1 MFLSRISKIL
11 NQTCAKSC
19 GICHSFFWEKGEGEK
34 MLHTY
39 DLSQLVEPLLE
50 WYPSHARRLPWREEP
65 TPYHVWVSEIMLQQ
79 TRVEAVKP
87 FYARFME
94 ALPDVQSLAE
104 CETDRL
110 LKLWEGLGY
119 YNRVR
124 NMQIAARTI
133 MSEYGGVIPADYEEL
148 LKLKGIGHYTAAA
161 ISSIA
166 YQRPAAAVD
175 GNVLRILMR
184 VSEDDSD
191 IAKQSVKT
199 EVENLLLPVVPHDRA
214 GMFTQAMM
222 ELGAT
227 VCVPNGEPLCDQC
240 PWQTRC
246 LAHAHG
252 TTDRIPVKAKP
263 KARRLEKKTVLVIR
277 DGDRVL
283 LQKRPDGGLLA
294 GMYEFPYLE
303 GYPSEKKILD
313 FVKEQGLSP
322 IRIQKLPEA
331 KHIFSHVEWQ
341 MRGYAIL
348 VEEPKIDSGLLFV
361 EPRTSEEQYAIPA
374 AYAAYS
380 RYMNIRIGQEK
391 FLD

>member
-1 MFLSRISKIL
+1 
-11 NQTCAKSC
+11 
-19 GICHSFFWEKGEGEK
+19 
-34 MLHTY
+34 MLDTY
-39 DLSQLVEPLLE
+39 DLSQLVEPLLD
-50 WYPSHARRLPWREEP
+50 WYPSHARVLPWREDP

-94 ALPDVQSLAE
+94 ALPDVQALAE

-124 NMQIAARTI
+124 NMQIAAQTI
-133 MSEYGGVIPADYEEL
+133 MSDYGGVIPADYEEL

-166 YQRPAAAVD
+166 YGCPAAAVD
-175 GNVLRILMR
+175 GNVLRIVMR
-184 VSEDDSD
+184 AAEDDSD

-199 EVENLLLPVVPHDRA
+199 KVEEALRPVIPQGRA

-227 VCVPNGEPLCDQC
+227 VCVPNGEPLCGEC
-240 PWQTRC
+240 PWQKLC
-246 LAHAHG
+246 LAHAHDTIG
-252 TTDRIPVKAKP
+252 QIPVKTKP

-283 LQKRPDGGLLA
+283 LQKRPEQGLLA
-294 GMYEFPYLE
+294 GMYEFPHLE
-303 GYPSEKKILD
+303 GYTSEKQVLD

-341 MRGYAIL
+341 MRGYAVL
-348 VEEPKIDSGLLFV
+348 VEEPQVEGDFLFV
-361 EPRTSEEQYAIPA
+361 EPAASEEHYAIPA

-380 RYMNIRIGQEK
+380 HYMNIRIGQEK
-391 FLD
+391 FLE

>member
-1 MFLSRISKIL
+1 
-11 NQTCAKSC
+11 
-19 GICHSFFWEKGEGEK
+19 
-34 MLHTY
+34 MLDTF
-39 DLSQLVEPLLE
+39 DLPQLVEPLLN
-50 WYPSHARRLPWREEP
+50 WYPSHARVLPWREDP

-94 ALPDVQSLAE
+94 ALPDVRALAE

-124 NMQIAARTI
+124 NMQVAAQTI
-133 MSEYGGVIPADYEEL
+133 MNDYGGVIPADYEEL

-161 ISSIA
+161 ITSIA
-166 YQRPAAAVD
+166 YHRPAAAVD
-175 GNVLRILMR
+175 GNVLRVLMR

-199 EVENLLLPVVPHDRA
+199 KVEQALLPVIPKDRA

-227 VCVPNGEPLCDQC
+227 VCVPNGEPLCREC
-240 PWQTRC
+240 PWEKFC
-246 LAHAHG
+246 LAHARD

-283 LQKRPDGGLLA
+283 LQKRPQQGLLA

-303 GYPSEKKILD
+303 GYASEKSVLA
-313 FVKEQGLSP
+313 FVKEKGLSP
-322 IRIQKLPEA
+322 IRIQKLPAA

-341 MRGYAIL
+341 MKGYAVL
-348 VEEPKIDSGLLFV
+348 VEEPVTESGFLFV
-361 EPRTSEEQYAIPA
+361 EPETSEEHYAIPA

-391 FLD
+391 FLE

>member
-1 MFLSRISKIL
+1 
-11 NQTCAKSC
+11 
-19 GICHSFFWEKGEGEK
+19 
-34 MLHTY
+34 MLDTY
-39 DLSQLVEPLLE
+39 DLSQLVEPLLA
-50 WYPSHARRLPWREEP
+50 WYPSHARTLPWREDP

-94 ALPDVQSLAE
+94 ALPDVQALAE

-124 NMQIAARTI
+124 NLQTAAQTI
-133 MSEYGGVIPADYEEL
+133 MSDYGGVLPADYEEL

-161 ISSIA
+161 IASIA
-166 YQRPAAAVD
+166 YGRPAAAVD
-175 GNVLRILMR
+175 GNVLRIVMR
-184 VSEDDSD
+184 AAEDDSD

-199 EVENLLLPVVPHDRA
+199 RVEEVLRPVIPKERA

-227 VCVPNGEPLCDQC
+227 VCVPNGEPLCREC
-240 PWQTRC
+240 PWQEFC
-246 LAHAHG
+246 LAHAHD
-252 TTDRIPVKAKP
+252 TTDRIPVKTKP
-263 KARRLEKKTVLVIR
+263 KARRLERKTVLVIR

-283 LQKRPDGGLLA
+283 LQKRPEQGLLA
-294 GMYEFPYLE
+294 GMYEFPHLE
-303 GYPSEKKILD
+303 GYTSEKQVLD
-313 FVKEQGLSP
+313 FVKERGLSP
-322 IRIQKLPEA
+322 LRIQKLPEA

-341 MRGYAIL
+341 MRGYAVL
-348 VEEPKIDSGLLFV
+348 VEEPQVESDFLFV
-361 EPRTSEEQYAIPA
+361 EPAASEEHYAIPA

-391 FLD
+391 FLE

>member
-1 MFLSRISKIL
+1 
-11 NQTCAKSC
+11 
-19 GICHSFFWEKGEGEK
+19 
-34 MLHTY
+34 MLDTY
-39 DLSQLVEPLLE
+39 DLSQLVEPLLD
-50 WYPSHARRLPWREEP
+50 WYPSHARALPWREDP

-94 ALPDVQSLAE
+94 ALPDVQALAE

-124 NMQIAARTI
+124 NMQIAAQTI
-133 MSEYGGVIPADYEEL
+133 MSDYGGVIPADYEEL

-166 YQRPAAAVD
+166 YGRPAAAVD
-175 GNVLRILMR
+175 GNVLRIVMR
-184 VSEDDSD
+184 AAEDDSD

-199 EVENLLLPVVPHDRA
+199 KVEEALCPVIPQGRA

-227 VCVPNGEPLCDQC
+227 VCVPNGEPLCDEC
-240 PWQTRC
+240 PWQKLC
-246 LAHAHG
+246 LAHAHDTIG
-252 TTDRIPVKAKP
+252 QIPVKTKP

-283 LQKRPDGGLLA
+283 LQKRPEQGLLA
-294 GMYEFPYLE
+294 GMYEFPHLE
-303 GYPSEKKILD
+303 GYTSEKQVLD
-313 FVKEQGLSP
+313 FVKERGLSP
-322 IRIQKLPEA
+322 LRIQKLPEA

-341 MRGYAIL
+341 MRGYAVL
-348 VEEPKIDSGLLFV
+348 VEEPQVEGDFLFV
-361 EPRTSEEQYAIPA
+361 EPAASEEHYAIPA

-391 FLD
+391 FLE

>member
-1 MFLSRISKIL
+1 
-11 NQTCAKSC
+11 
-19 GICHSFFWEKGEGEK
+19 
-34 MLHTY
+34 MLDTY
-39 DLSQLVEPLLE
+39 DLSQLVEPLLD
-50 WYPSHARRLPWREEP
+50 WYPSHARVLPWREDP

-94 ALPDVQSLAE
+94 ALPDVQALAE

-124 NMQIAARTI
+124 NMQIAAQTI
-133 MSEYGGVIPADYEEL
+133 MSDYGGVIPADYEEL

-166 YQRPAAAVD
+166 YGRPAAAVD
-175 GNVLRILMR
+175 GNVLRIVMR
-184 VSEDDSD
+184 AAEDDSD

-199 EVENLLLPVVPHDRA
+199 KVEETLRPVIPQGCA

-227 VCVPNGEPLCDQC
+227 VCVPNGEPLCDDC
-240 PWQTRC
+240 PWQKLC

-252 TTDRIPVKAKP
+252 TIGQIPVKTKP

-283 LQKRPDGGLLA
+283 LQKRPEQGLLA
-294 GMYEFPYLE
+294 GMYEFPHLE
-303 GYPSEKKILD
+303 GYTSEKQVLD

-341 MRGYAIL
+341 MRGYAVL
-348 VEEPKIDSGLLFV
+348 VEEPQVEGEFLFV
-361 EPRTSEEQYAIPA
+361 EPAASEEHYAIPA

-391 FLD
+391 FLE

>member
-1 MFLSRISKIL
+1 
-11 NQTCAKSC
+11 
-19 GICHSFFWEKGEGEK
+19 
-34 MLHTY
+34 MLETY
-39 DLSQLVEPLLE
+39 DLSLLVEPLLS
-50 WYPSHARRLPWREEP
+50 WYPSHARVLPWREEP

-94 ALPDVQSLAE
+94 ALPNVQALAE

-124 NMQIAARTI
+124 NMQIAAQTI
-133 MSEYGGVIPADYEEL
+133 MSDYGGVIPADYEEL

-166 YQRPAAAVD
+166 YNRPAAAVD
-175 GNVLRILMR
+175 GNVLRIIMR
-184 VSEDDSD
+184 ATEDESD

-199 EVENLLLPVVPHDRA
+199 KVEEALRPVIPQGRA

-227 VCVPNGEPLCDQC
+227 VCVPNGEPMCGEC
-240 PWQTRC
+240 PWRELC
-246 LAHAHG
+246 LSHAHG
-252 TTDRIPVKAKP
+252 TTNRIPVKAKA
-263 KARRLEKKTVLVIR
+263 KARRLEKKTVLIIR

-283 LQKRPDGGLLA
+283 LQKRPDHGLLA

-303 GYPSEKKILD
+303 GYSSEKKVLD
-313 FVKEQGLSP
+313 FVKKQGLSP
-322 IRIQKLPEA
+322 IRIQKLPDA

-341 MRGYAIL
+341 MRGYAVL
-348 VEEPKIDSGLLFV
+348 VEEPQTESGFLFV
-361 EPRTSEEQYAIPA
+361 EPETSEEQYAIPA

-391 FLD
+391 FLE

>member
-1 MFLSRISKIL
+1 
-11 NQTCAKSC
+11 
-19 GICHSFFWEKGEGEK
+19 
-34 MLHTY
+34 MLDTY
-39 DLSQLVEPLLE
+39 DLSHLVEPLLA
-50 WYPSHARRLPWREEP
+50 WYPSHARTLPWRTEP

-87 FYARFME
+87 FYARFMQ
-94 ALPDVQSLAE
+94 ALPDVSALAE
-104 CETDRL
+104 CDIDRL

-124 NMQIAARTI
+124 NMQIAAQTVMRD
-133 MSEYGGVIPADYEEL
+133 YGGVIPADYEEL

-166 YQRPAAAVD
+166 YNRPAAAVD

-184 VSEDDSD
+184 AAEDDSD

-199 EVENLLLPVVPHDRA
+199 RVEQALLPVVPDGRA
-214 GMFTQAMM
+214 GMFTQALM

-227 VCVPNGEPLCDQC
+227 VCVPNGEPLCGQC
-240 PWQTRC
+240 PWQSLC

-252 TTDRIPVKAKP
+252 TTGQLPVKAKP
-263 KARRLEKKTVLVIR
+263 KARRLEKKTVLIIR

-283 LQKRPDGGLLA
+283 LQKRPEEGLLA

-303 GYPSEKKILD
+303 GFISEKKVLE
-313 FVKEQGLSP
+313 FVKGQGLSP
-322 IRIQKLPEA
+322 IRIQKLPDA

-341 MRGYAIL
+341 MSGYAVL
-348 VEEPKIDSGLLFV
+348 VEEPDAERGFLFV
-361 EPRTSEEQYAIPA
+361 EPAASEEKYAIPA
-374 AYAAYS
+374 AYARYS

-391 FLD
+391 FLEE

>member
-1 MFLSRISKIL
+1 MRSI
-11 NQTCAKSC
+11 
-19 GICHSFFWEKGEGEK
+19 FFMPSDEMPGSEASGRHFDNKEKA
-34 MLHTY
+34 MLDAY
-39 DLSQLVEPLLE
+39 DLSQLIEPLLE
-50 WYPSHARRLPWREEP
+50 WYPSHARALPWRDEP

-94 ALPDVQSLAE
+94 ALPDVGALAA

-124 NMQIAARTI
+124 NMQHAARTVVE
-133 MSEYGGVIPADYEEL
+133 EYGGVIPADYEEL

-166 YQRPAAAVD
+166 YNRPAAAVD
-175 GNVLRILMR
+175 GNVLRIVMR
-184 VSEDDSD
+184 AAEDDSD
-191 IAKQSVKT
+191 IAKQSVKAK
-199 EVENLLLPVVPHDRA
+199 VEEALRPVIPEGRA
-214 GMFTQAMM
+214 AMFTQAMM

-227 VCVPNGEPLCDQC
+227 VCVPNGAPLCGHC
-240 PWQTRC
+240 PWEACC

-252 TTDRIPVKAKP
+252 TAGQLPFKTKQ

-277 DGDRVL
+277 DGERVL
-283 LQKRPDGGLLA
+283 LQKRPDEGLLA
-294 GMYEFPYLE
+294 GMYEFPCLE
-303 GYPSEKKILD
+303 GYPSKKAVLD
-313 FVKEQGLSP
+313 FVRSKGLSP

-341 MRGYAIL
+341 MKGFALL
-348 VEEPKIDSGLLFV
+348 VEEPSEEDAFLFV
-361 EPRTSEEQYAIPA
+361 KPSDSEESYAIPA
-374 AYAAYS
+374 AYARYS
-380 RYMNIRIGQEK
+380 RYMNIRIGQDR
-391 FLD
+391 FLEE

>member
-1 MFLSRISKIL
+1 
-11 NQTCAKSC
+11 
-19 GICHSFFWEKGEGEK
+19 
-34 MLHTY
+34 MLDTY
-39 DLSQLVEPLLE
+39 DLSQLIEPLLA
-50 WYPSHARRLPWREEP
+50 WYPSHERVLPWREEP

-94 ALPDVQSLAE
+94 ALPDVKALAE
-104 CETDRL
+104 CEMDRL

-133 MSEYGGVIPADYEEL
+133 MSDYDGVIPAEYEEL
-148 LKLKGIGHYTAAA
+148 LKLKGVGHYTAAA
-161 ISSIA
+161 IASIA
-166 YQRPAAAVD
+166 YGRPAAAVD
-175 GNVLRILMR
+175 GNVLRIVMR
-184 VSEDDSD
+184 AAEDDSD
-191 IAKQSVKT
+191 IAKQAVKT
-199 EVENLLLPVVPHDRA
+199 KVEEALRPVIPQGRA

-227 VCVPNGEPLCDQC
+227 VCVPNGEPLCGEC
-240 PWQTRC
+240 PWQAFC

-252 TTDRIPVKAKP
+252 TTGSIPVKAKP

-283 LQKRPDGGLLA
+283 LQKRPEQGLLA
-294 GMYEFPYLE
+294 GMYEFPHLA
-303 GYPSEKKILD
+303 GYPSKKAVLD
-313 FVKEQGLSP
+313 FVKGQGLSP

-331 KHIFSHVEWQ
+331 KHVFSHVEWQ
-341 MRGYAIL
+341 MRGYAVL
-348 VEEPKIDSGLLFV
+348 VEEPLAESGFLFV
-361 EPRTSEEQYAIPA
+361 EPSASEEHYAIPA

-391 FLD
+391 FLE

>member
-1 MFLSRISKIL
+1 
-11 NQTCAKSC
+11 
-19 GICHSFFWEKGEGEK
+19 
-34 MLHTY
+34 MLDTY
-39 DLSQLVEPLLE
+39 DLSKLVEPLLA
-50 WYPSHARRLPWREEP
+50 WYPSHARVLPWREDP

-94 ALPDVQSLAE
+94 ALPDVEALAA

-124 NMQIAARTI
+124 NMQIAAQTI
-133 MSEYGGVIPADYEEL
+133 MSDYGGVIPAEYEEL

-166 YQRPAAAVD
+166 YNRPAAAVD
-175 GNVLRILMR
+175 GNVLRIIMR
-184 VSEDDSD
+184 ATEDDAD

-199 EVENLLLPVVPHDRA
+199 KVEEALRPVIPKERA

-227 VCVPNGEPLCDQC
+227 VCVPNGEPLCGEC
-240 PWQTRC
+240 PWQELC
-246 LAHAHG
+246 LAYAHG
-252 TTDRIPVKAKP
+252 TISKIPVKAKA

-283 LQKRPDGGLLA
+283 LQKRPEHGLLA

-303 GYPSEKKILD
+303 GYFSEKKVLD

-341 MRGYAIL
+341 MRGYAVL
-348 VEEPKIDSGLLFV
+348 VEEPAAESGFLFV
-361 EPRTSEEQYAIPA
+361 EPETSEEHYAIPA

-391 FLD
+391 FLE